1 MKVKNV
7 FAMLVSAVL
16 LTSSFSFSQEE
27 VTTEDLKKFASIYGE
42 VQVKNQAL
50 QQGMAQMIQDKGMEI
65 NRFNELYEAAASPD
79 VDIEATAEEL
89 ALHQEVV
96 QEIEGAQT
104 AFQEEIVELIEE
116 EGMTLQRYQEVFAQ
130 LQSDQ
135 ELQQKFSEIMQQSN

>member
-1 MKVKNV
+1 M
-7 FAMLVSAVL
+7 MLVSAVL
-16 LTSSFSFSQEE
+16 LTSNYGYSQEE
-27 VTTEDLKKFASIYGE
+27 VTTEDLKKFAAVYGE

-79 VDIEATAEEL
+79 LEVDATPEEL

-96 QEIEGAQT
+96 QEIEGAQEK
-104 AFQEEIVELIEE
+104 FQEEVVELIEE

-130 LQSDQ
+130 LQADQ
-135 ELQQKFSEIMQQSN
+135 ELQQKFSEIMQQN